1 MSEQKKIQDV
11 NNMLDTCKIVS
22 DKFGDVGKTLIADMA
37 DVGKESVKK
46 EMEESEWFYS
56 NQAQDT
62 ENALAH
68 FFASFGGLYY
78 QDLHDDEIH
87 GWLKEE

>member
-11 NNMLDTCKIVS
+11 NNMLDICKIVS
-22 DKFGDVGKTLIADMA
+22 RKFGDVGKTLIADMA

-56 NQAQDT
+56 NQAQAT
-62 ENALAH
+62 ENTLSH
-68 FFASFGGLYY
+68 FFGSFGGFNH
-78 QDLHDDEIH
+78 QELHDDEVQ
-87 GWLKEE
+87 GWLKE